1 MEDWVYVL
9 DYLPEGRPD
18 LPPHRRQPIAYGI
31 GEKWFTLLELVPK
44 PSVKLSIGER
54 VWVGKDLSKRD
65 KILKVKGRI
74 GYDSLG
80 GAAHSEIPYI
90 IMDIVKKDEQ
100 RFINFFNEAPPIS
113 TRFHSLELLPGLG
126 KKIMNQA
133 LEERKKGSFKG
144 FEDLKQRVPLLHQPD
159 KLIARRIE
167 IELSDPHQKYHIFTK

>member
-9 DYLPEGRPD
+9 DYLPEGRLDFPR
-18 LPPHRRQPIAYGI
+18 HKRQPIAYGI
-31 GEKWFTLLELVPK
+31 GEKWFTLLELAPK
-44 PSVKLSIGER
+44 PGVKLSIGER
-54 VWVGKDLSKRD
+54 VFVGKDLSKRD

-74 GYDSLG
+74 SYDSLS
-80 GAAHSEIPYI
+80 GAAPSEIPYI
-90 IMDIVKKDEQ
+90 IMDIVKKDEK

-126 KKIMNQA
+126 KKIMNQV
-133 LEERKKGSFKG
+133 LEERKKESFKG

-167 IELSDPHQKYHIFTK
+167 IELSEPHQKYHIFIK